1 MKERTMAVTTY
12 MGNVYLGA
20 LNESRPLDA
29 LTAVVRTELHDRHA
43 DRDVVLGELEA
54 LRGELRQAGREDA
67 EDVVL
72 EVMDFVAGWC
82 SPHVRL

>member
-1 MKERTMAVTTY
+1 MAVTTY
-12 MGNVYLGA
+12 MPDAYLGA
-20 LNESRPLDA
+20 LDSPRPLATLRD
-29 LTAVVRTELHDRHA
+29 LVKHELHARHG

-54 LRGELRQAGREDA
+54 LRGELRRGGREDL